1 MTVPHPAPDPVDAL
15 LTRAV
20 GLPEPGTRARLRRA
34 ASLTQAEVAE
44 AIGVHRIQVVRWE
57 SGQAEP
63 RNPHRRSYGRLLAR
77 LADQYPEA
85 VSAPGPAEAS

>member
-1 MTVPHPAPDPVDAL
+1 MQSVRLPAPA
-15 LTRAV
+15 A
-20 GLPEPGTRARLRRA
+20 RARLRQA

-63 RNPHRRSYGRLLAR
+63 RNPHRRAYGRLLAG
-77 LADQYPEA
+77 LAAQYPEVLA
-85 VSAPGPAEAS
+85 STAEAS